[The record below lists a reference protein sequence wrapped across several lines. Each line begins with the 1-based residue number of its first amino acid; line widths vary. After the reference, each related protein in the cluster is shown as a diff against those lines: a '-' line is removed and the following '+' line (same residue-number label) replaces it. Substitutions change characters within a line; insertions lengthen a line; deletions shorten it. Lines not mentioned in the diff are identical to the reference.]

1 MNRRAARAISVAA
14 AICLPAMLV
23 LGQQRAAPDAEA
35 VFERVASARERL
47 ATIDRRAMRVDDV
60 NAIENLQRSY
70 GYYTDKML
78 WEHVVDLFT
87 DDGTLEI
94 GDSGVYVGKDSIRRY
109 LYALSGGEQGPL
121 EGVLFNHLQLQPIV
135 SVAADGRTAQGR
147 WRALILTGVHGEGSG
162 GNWGE
167 GVYENEYAKERGVWK
182 ISELRFFPTFIAPY
196 EGGWLEASRES
207 VRQYSRPAGVE
218 PDRSPSG
225 RHEPYPGVHLVP
237 FHYPNPV
244 SNRPFEP
251 RAE

>member
-162 GNWGE
+162 GNWGKACTRMNTRRSAAC
-167 GVYENEYAKERGVWK
+167 GRFPSYASSRHSSHLTRAAGSKRAANPYANTAGPPA
-182 ISELRFFPTFIAPY
+182 SSPIARRAAAMNRTR
-196 EGGWLEASRES
+196 ASI
-207 VRQYSRPAGVE
+207 
-218 PDRSPSG
+218 
-225 RHEPYPGVHLVP
+225 
-237 FHYPNPV
+237 
-244 SNRPFEP
+244 
-251 RAE
+251 